1 MPKRS
6 LVVAVV
12 NLRNFQRSALF
23 SYRGCWRDHDEGSKA
38 RTTIETS
45 ETPAQEERF
54 TIPAHVD
61 RWDEYF
67 LNIAKAVSIK
77 LKDPKC
83 PVGAVIASVD
93 NLLLTTGFNGL
104 ARGVHDDEQTLMDAD
119 EKLRVICHAEN
130 NAIMNAAR
138 MGVALLGASIYV
150 TKFPCLAC
158 CNAVIQSGIKK
169 IYTHDDCFWNDDPF
183 DKEHSRKKE
192 ILHDARIEVNA
203 PFHPAF
209 KPSEQITVPKRKTA
223 KKPVGS
229 AKNSGGEL
237 FDNKR

>member
-1 MPKRS
+1 MSLPKT
-6 LVVAVV
+6 VPTPP
-12 NLRNFQRSALF
+12 
-23 SYRGCWRDHDEGSKA
+23 E
-38 RTTIETS
+38 TTV
-45 ETPAQEERF
+45 TPAQEERF

-77 LKDPKC
+77 SKDPKC
-83 PVGAVIASVD
+83 PVGAVIASGD
-93 NLLLTTGFNGL
+93 NVLLTTGFNGL

-130 NAIMNAAR
+130 NAIMNSAR

-158 CNAVIQSGIKK
+158 CNAIIQSGIKK
-169 IYTHDDCFWNDDPF
+169 IYTHDDCFWNDDPV
-183 DKEHSRKKE
+183 DKEHSRKKQ

-209 KPSEQITVPKRKTA
+209 KPTEQITVPKRKTA
-223 KKPVGS
+223 KKPAGR
-229 AKNSGGEL
+229 AKDSSGEL
-237 FDNKR
+237 FDNNKR

>member
-1 MPKRS
+1 MSLPKTVPTS
-6 LVVAVV
+6 P
-12 NLRNFQRSALF
+12 
-23 SYRGCWRDHDEGSKA
+23 E
-38 RTTIETS
+38 TTEI
-45 ETPAQEERF
+45 PAQEGRF

-77 LKDPKC
+77 SKDPKC

-138 MGVALLGASIYV
+138 MGVALFGASIYV

-158 CNAVIQSGIKK
+158 CNAIIQSGIKK
-169 IYTHDDCFWNDDPF
+169 IYTHDDCYWNDDPF
-183 DKEHSRKKE
+183 DKEHTRKKQ

-209 KPSEQITVPKRKTA
+209 KPTEQIMVPKRKTA
-223 KKPVGS
+223 KKPAGS
-229 AKNSGGEL
+229 AKDSGGEL